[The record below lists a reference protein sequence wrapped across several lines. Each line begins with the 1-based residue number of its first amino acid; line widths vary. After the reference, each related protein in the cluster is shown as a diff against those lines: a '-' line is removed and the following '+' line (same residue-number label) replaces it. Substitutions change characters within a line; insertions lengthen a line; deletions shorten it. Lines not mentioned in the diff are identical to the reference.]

1 MKNLIIAVGLLEF
14 IMLVSF
20 EGWMVANGTSMSLY
34 LGVAVGTFFPL
45 CALITFVHSNN
56 KQQDYWCRN
65 FYARQDWLKELSV
78 MGAVCAFCALLYY
91 FVDFCLFNFMDGFF
105 FVLGFHTL
113 MQYVTWQV
121 YRWFIK

>member
-1 MKNLIIAVGLLEF
+1 MKKLIYVSGLLELILLAS
-14 IMLVSF
+14 IMVCMLRY
-20 EGWMVANGTSMSLY
+20 ETPLSLY
-34 LGVAVGTFFPL
+34 IGVSVGTYFPL
-45 CALITFVHSNN
+45 CAWISFVHSNPN
-56 KQQDYWCRN
+56 QQDYWCRK
-65 FYARQDWLKELSV
+65 FYARQDWMKELSV